1 MSARFRVEV
10 DGRTVEPAVEPAGDW
25 RLTWQDRPAGIARL
39 ARGEDAVTVHVEG
52 SGSHWFVTVSGRRIP
67 VAVRTRRE
75 QLLAEAEVAT
85 RGHGGPVEV
94 RASLPGL
101 VVAVRAA
108 EGSDVVEGDPLL
120 TIEAMKMQNEV
131 RAPRSGRIGAVAVTA
146 GEKVATGALLLRIE

>member
-1 MSARFRVEV
+1 MSARFLVEV
-10 DGRTVEPAVEPAGDW
+10 DGRAVEPAGDW
-25 RLTWQDRPAGIARL
+25 RLTWQDRAAGIARL

-52 SGSHWFVTVSGRRIP
+52 FGSHWFVTIGGRRIP

-101 VVAVRAA
+101 VVAVSAVQ
-108 EGSDVVEGDPLL
+108 GSDVVEGDPLL

-131 RAPRSGRIGAVAVTA
+131 RAPRSGRIGAVAVTV